1 MEKLLVLL
9 VENPDT
15 TLAENTL
22 SAELNSEPAN
32 KLSNYLTE
40 MSISELYPAEQQYE
54 LAFGVYSEKD
64 SEFINSKFGDFCR
77 ILSSPATTM
86 GKFIQDIANKE
97 KNAKHIIFLKSNVA
111 GLLEE
116 DINNF
121 FSKLEENNII
131 FGQSGENSFYLLGLN
146 TNIVDEIHNL
156 EIVKES
162 EIESISENNHLLI
175 HHLPEKLAVEN
186 VEYLGILR
194 DSISEKTSLA
204 TTIDRI
210 VLKKD
215 RLRHNDK

>member
-1 MEKLLVLL
+1 ML
-9 VENPDT
+9 
-15 TLAENTL
+15 NT
-22 SAELNSEPAN
+22 
-32 KLSNYLTE
+32 
-40 MSISELYPAEQQYE
+40 
-54 LAFGVYSEKD
+54 
-64 SEFINSKFGDFCR
+64 KFGDFCR
-77 ILSSPATTM
+77 ILTSTATTM
-86 GKFIQDIANKE
+86 GKFIQEIASKE
-97 KNAKHIIFLKSNVA
+97 QNAENIIFLKSNVA
-111 GLLEE
+111 GLIEE

-146 TNIVDEIHNL
+146 TQVVDEIDNL

-175 HHLPEKLAVEN
+175 HYLPEKLAVEN
-186 VEYLGILR
+186 IERLGILR

-215 RLRHNDK
+215 RVRHKDK